1 MQKTVLF
8 LDSATEACAAGL
20 MVDGVIHTCFE
31 HAPRGHA
38 QKLLPMA
45 ERLMADA
52 GVAYADLDLVGFDRG
67 PGSFTGVRIATGLA
81 QGIAMARAIPLVP
94 ISSLHILAW
103 QYLRLHRLSATDFI
117 HVAIDARMQ
126 EIYYAV
132 FAMKANR
139 LQSVLPEQVRRPQLA
154 DFPGVGLGSGFQA
167 WPELGALLTDVD
179 ATALPDP
186 HAALE
191 LIAQTADSDWV
202 VPDQALPE
210 YLRNNVA
217 TPAKNP

>member
-45 ERLMADA
+45 EQLMVDA
-52 GVAYADLDLVGFDRG
+52 GVAYGDLDLIGFDRG

-81 QGIAMARAIPLVP
+81 QGMAMAQAIPLVP

-103 QYLRLHRLSATDFI
+103 QYWRRHTASAEKYI

-132 FAMKANR
+132 FTVKANR
-139 LQSVLPEQVRRPQLA
+139 LHYVLPEQVSRPQLA
-154 DFPGVGLGSGFQA
+154 DFPGVGLGSGFLA
-167 WPELGALLTDVD
+167 WPQLGAELTDVD
-179 ATALPDP
+179 AKALPDP
-186 HAALE
+186 HSALE
-191 LIAQTADSDWV
+191 LIAQTTESDWV
-202 VPDQALPE
+202 APDQALPE

-217 TPAKNP
+217 TPC